1 MKRQINIAEN
11 WERAYDAF
19 QQVNFKA
26 WDYQSIKE
34 SMVDYL
40 KLYYPEDFNDYIET
54 SDMIALIELFAYLG
68 ELLAYRIDLN
78 THENFLS
85 TAERKESVL
94 RLARFISYNPSRR
107 IPARGLVK
115 ITSVKTTETVIDSQG
130 NDLTNT
136 SITWNDPNN
145 DDWKEQFN
153 LVMEKVLEQNFGTVL
168 PSDRVQVQDVLFEL
182 YSLKN
187 NPLSNEALRYS
198 VSVSNNS
205 YPMELVSSEI
215 TDFGP
220 QEKRP
225 ERNQKLNIVYANDGL
240 GDSSN
245 NTGFFFFTKQGELRR
260 ETFSFDGVLPNQE
273 KVIDDQFINNIDVW
287 LNNIDDESNE
297 VISGGERYNEPRI
310 GEWQEVDVA
319 NSQNILFNTS
329 PNRNK
334 YEIETLADDGIK
346 LLFGDG
352 NFANIPSGKFDLW
365 YRVTEFDSEDSS
377 LTIPRSAIQN
387 KGSSFEYVGKDGRVE
402 TFSFT
407 FTLFAPIQNSAPS
420 EPIER
425 IRSIAPSVYYTQD
438 RMVNGRDY
446 NEFMLQDNTILKLR
460 AINRTFAGDSKY
472 IGWHDPKEYYED
484 VKVFGD
490 DLVLYFE
497 TEEKTF
503 TILADDLP
511 SEDGGL
517 NLALI
522 NSLIYNQIE
531 PIFKKQEF
539 YNSLIL
545 RGIEPSVYRY
555 QFTDDEYEE
564 LVELL
569 NDAIVSAPNTVYLS
583 YIIATDQENNSWESQ
598 LSTEPPNWDISI
610 ESQTDGSWIITY
622 KTKDMTVYSEDV
634 NFTST
639 NGEERIITYDTLNS
653 NKDRIVVLKAN
664 IGSGGSVLDDN
675 KRFYVLSGKRWDTG
689 INKGIC
695 DFSKLSILPY
705 DDNNNGLPDNI
716 SLDYL
721 VNSTDYVYFFRED
734 INSPWSFVPY
744 RTGLEQ
750 TYQDSLSPLSE
761 EYQLWK
767 RENGVENLNFLWVHV
782 TPRYQLI
789 DPAASNI
796 IDSFIVTR
804 GYYQNI
810 KEWLNGRI
818 ENEPI
823 PPSSFELKSSYSNLL
838 ENKMISDTLILHP
851 GKIKPVIG
859 SKAQRSLQATLKVIK
874 SPSSVVSNNRIKNSI
889 VSIVNRFFDINEW
902 NFGQPFYFTELSTAI
917 HNEIS
922 SEIESVVIVPK
933 SPDHDFGDLFEIVAA
948 EDEILQP
955 SISVDDI
962 EIVQR
967 LDSDTIKQRL

>member
-19 QQVNFKA
+19 QQINFKA
-26 WDYQSIKE
+26 WDYQTIKE

-40 KLYYPEDFNDYIET
+40 KLYYPEDFNDYIES

-94 RLARFISYNPSRR
+94 RLARYISYNPSRR

-136 SITWNDPNN
+136 TITWNDPNN
-145 DDWKEQFN
+145 DDWKEQFY
-153 LVMEKVLEQNFGTVL
+153 LVMDKVLEQKFGTVL

-182 YSLKN
+182 YALKN
-187 NPLSNEALRYS
+187 NPLPNETLSYS
-198 VSVSNNS
+198 VSVSNNN
-205 YPMELVSSEI
+205 YPMELVSAEISE
-215 TDFGP
+215 FGP

-225 ERNQKLNIVYANDGL
+225 ERQQKLNIIYANDGL

-245 NTGFFFFTKQGELRR
+245 NTGFFFFTKQGQLRR

-273 KVIDDQFINNIDVW
+273 RVINDQFINNIDVW

-297 VISGGERYNEPRI
+297 IISGGERYNEPRA
-310 GEWQEVDVA
+310 GEWQEVDVS

-334 YEIETLADDGIK
+334 YEVETLDNDGIR

-352 NFANIPSGKFDLW
+352 NFSNIPSGKFDLW
-365 YRVTEFDSEDSS
+365 YRVTEFDNEDSS
-377 LTIPRSAIQN
+377 LSIPRSAIQN
-387 KGSSFEYVGKDGRVE
+387 KSSGFEYIGEDGRVQ

-407 FTLFAPIQNSAPS
+407 FTLFSPIQNSAPS
-420 EPIER
+420 ESIER

-484 VKVFGD
+484 VKIFGD

-497 TEEKTF
+497 TEEKSKTV
-503 TILADDLP
+503 LAEDLP
-511 SEDGGL
+511 AEDGGL
-517 NLALI
+517 NLPLI
-522 NSLIYNQIE
+522 NSIIYNQIE
-531 PIFKKQEF
+531 PIFRIQEF
-539 YNSLIL
+539 YNSIL
-545 RGIEPSVYRY
+545 LKGTQPTVYRY
-555 QFTDDEYEE
+555 EFTDDEYEN

-569 NDAIVSAPNTVYLS
+569 NDLIFSAPNTVYLTYNVAS
-583 YIIATDQENNSWESQ
+583 DQNNNGWLFQ
-598 LSTEPPNWDISI
+598 LSTEPTTWDISI
-610 ESQTDGSWIITY
+610 ESQTDNSWIITY
-622 KTKDMTVYSEDV
+622 NTRDMTVYSDDV

-639 NGEERIITYDTLNS
+639 NESERVITYDTLNS
-653 NKDRIVVLKAN
+653 NRDRIVVLKAN
-664 IGSGGSVLDDN
+664 LDADGNPLTEN
-675 KRFYVLSGKRWDTG
+675 KRFFVLKSKKYDNGTT
-689 INKGIC
+689 NGIC
-695 DFSKLSILPY
+695 DFNRLSVLPY
-705 DDNNNGLPDNI
+705 DDNNNGLPDDITLN
-716 SLDYL
+716 YL
-721 VNSTDYVYFFRED
+721 INSDDYVYFYRESVD
-734 INSPWSFVPY
+734 SPWTFVPF
-744 RTGLEQ
+744 RDDLESI
-750 TYQDSLSPLSE
+750 YQDSLNPSDDD
-761 EYQLWK
+761 YQLWK
-767 RENGVENLNFLWVHV
+767 RENGIEGVNFLWVHV
-782 TPRYQLI
+782 TPRYELI

-796 IDSFIVTR
+796 IDSFIITR
-804 GYYQNI
+804 GYYANV
-810 KEWLNGRI
+810 KDWLNGRI
-818 ENEPI
+818 QNEPI
-823 PPSSFELKSSYSNLL
+823 PPSSFELKSSYSDLI
-838 ENKMISDTLILHP
+838 ESKMISDTLILHP

-859 SKAQRSLQATLKVIK
+859 PKAQRSLQATLKVIK
-874 SPSSVVSNNRIKNSI
+874 SPTSVTSNNRIKNSI

-922 SEIESVVIVPK
+922 SDIESVVIVPK
-933 SPDHDFGDLFEIVAA
+933 SANHDFGDLFEIIAE

-962 EIVQR
+962 EIVER
-967 LDSDTIKQRL
+967 LDSDTLKQRL